1 MLTFSLFL
9 MSYVLND
16 SKIIEDLYTF
26 VGSLFAE
33 NCFVEKKSQFIA
45 LLISLAVYPIYIV

>member
-33 NCFVEKKSQFIA
+33 NCFVKKKVSIHT
-45 LLISLAVYPIYIV
+45 LLLSLAVYPISIV

>member
-9 MSYVLND
+9 MSYVPYE

-26 VGSLFAE
+26 VWSLFAE
-33 NCFVEKKSQFIA
+33 NGFVEKKSQFIA
-45 LLISLAVYPIYIV
+45 LLISLAVYPISIV

>member
-1 MLTFSLFL
+1 MLTFSFFL

-16 SKIIEDLYTF
+16 SKIMEDLYTF